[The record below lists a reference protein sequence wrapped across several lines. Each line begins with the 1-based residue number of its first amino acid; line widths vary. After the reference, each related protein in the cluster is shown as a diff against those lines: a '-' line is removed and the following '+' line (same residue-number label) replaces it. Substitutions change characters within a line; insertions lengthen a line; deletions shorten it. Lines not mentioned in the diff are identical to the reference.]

1 MPMIDMP
8 LEKLQT
14 YGGTNPKPEDFDK
27 FWDDSLAELA
37 SVDPDIKI
45 TPAAFQAPYADC
57 FDLWFTGTRGGRVY
71 AKFLKPKNLEVPVPA
86 IVEFH
91 GLSGSSGDWVDK
103 LPYVAAGFC
112 VASMDCRGQGGKSFD
127 PGGALGNTLSGHLIR
142 GLDDVPEKM
151 YYRNVYLDCARLAR
165 IVLDMAEVD
174 SNRVCAKGGSQGGGL
189 TLACAALEP
198 RIRRAMP
205 LFPYLCDY
213 QRVWNMDLD
222 QGAYQCMRDY
232 FRRFDP
238 RHERHDEVFTQLGY
252 IDNQHLAPRIKAE
265 IKMATGLMDTICPPS
280 TQYAAFNKIS
290 GTKEVV
296 IYPDFGHEGLPQISD
311 ITFQWF
317 CELL

>member
-1 MPMIDMP
+1 MPMVDMP
-8 LEKLQT
+8 LNELKTFQ
-14 YGGTNPKPEDFDK
+14 GVNPKPKDFDQ

-45 TPAAFQAPYADC
+45 SLAEFQAPYADC
-57 FDLWFTGTRGGRVY
+57 YDLWFTGTRGGRVY
-71 AKFLKPKNLEVPVPA
+71 AKFLKPKNIENPA
-86 IVEFH
+86 PAVVEFH
-91 GLSGSSGDWVDK
+91 GLSGNSGDWVDK

-127 PGGALGNTLSGHLIR
+127 PGGALGNTLNGHLIR

-165 IVLDMAEVD
+165 IVLDMSEVD

-198 RIRRAMP
+198 RIRRAIP
-205 LFPYLCDY
+205 FFPYLCDY

-238 RHERHDEVFTQLGY
+238 LHERHDDVFMQLGY
-252 IDNQHLAPRIKAE
+252 IDNQHLAPRIRGE
-265 IKMATGLMDTICPPS
+265 IKMFTGLMDTICPPS
-280 TQYAAFNKIS
+280 TQFAAFNKITS
-290 GTKEVV
+290 DKDVV
-296 IYPDFGHEGLPQISD
+296 IYPDFGHEALPRCND
-311 ITFQWF
+311 MAFQWL